1 MSVPRL
7 LSPLSKLKLVSLV
20 RARNTKGSASRYTA
34 TRAERRY
41 TRRSM
46 MMKKVVHFFSPFD
59 VVCKLSSFLHPLP
72 FRSITITANHPNMSD
87 LVRFDSLSSGGQMTI
102 PSLQP
107 AREKGVPFPI
117 FHGSLAVSI
126 VHCERVSLNDKIKRT
141 YRAAINLISNM

>member
-20 RARNTKGSASRYTA
+20 LTRNTKGSASRYTA
-34 TRAERRY
+34 TGLIERRF

-59 VVCKLSSFLHPLP
+59 VCKLSSFLHPLP

-107 AREKGVPFPI
+107 GRKESPFP
-117 FHGSLAVSI
+117 FFTGLWPCPLSI
-126 VHCERVSLNDKIKRT
+126 VSVSL
-141 YRAAINLISNM
+141 